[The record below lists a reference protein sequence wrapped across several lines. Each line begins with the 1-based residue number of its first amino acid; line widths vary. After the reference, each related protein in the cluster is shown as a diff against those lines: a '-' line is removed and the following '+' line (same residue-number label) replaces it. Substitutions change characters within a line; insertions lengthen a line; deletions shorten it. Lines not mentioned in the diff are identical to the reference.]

1 MSNLQNDLINK
12 NIIDLL
18 NLGQLPKPQQ
28 AILLDKMTDI
38 INQRLLSRISD
49 SLDKDKQ
56 KELERFLDQGTEQE
70 LEDFIIKSV
79 PDFLDILTEETLK
92 LKNEV
97 LGKIKKEAGSSGFIL
112 DKEDNKKKI
121 QNVLK
126 KIISIK
132 EN

>member
-49 SLDKDKQ
+49 SFDKDKQ

-97 LGKIKKEAGSSGFIL
+97 LGKIKKEVGSSGFIL